1 MTLFV
6 TRLAELPVGARSFL
20 YASDGL
26 KNDLTRKDM
35 THSVISI
42 DSIIL
47 NSMST
52 DSSAVIVLDS

>member
-26 KNDLTRKDM
+26 KNDQNWFQPWDQE
-35 THSVISI
+35 VIRTEITLI
-42 DSIIL
+42 DY
-47 NSMST
+47 
-52 DSSAVIVLDS
+52 A